1 MLGRNKR
8 RGRDQREMMKMKNKI
23 EEKRQKKETGR
34 NEKEMKPPLC
44 LSPPLLLIFPAN
56 HREPSAGV
64 SSPRADLEI
73 DLSCRSL
80 QRFLCATE

>member
-34 NEKEMKPPLC
+34 NEKK
-44 LSPPLLLIFPAN
+44 
-56 HREPSAGV
+56 
-64 SSPRADLEI
+64 
-73 DLSCRSL
+73 
-80 QRFLCATE
+80 